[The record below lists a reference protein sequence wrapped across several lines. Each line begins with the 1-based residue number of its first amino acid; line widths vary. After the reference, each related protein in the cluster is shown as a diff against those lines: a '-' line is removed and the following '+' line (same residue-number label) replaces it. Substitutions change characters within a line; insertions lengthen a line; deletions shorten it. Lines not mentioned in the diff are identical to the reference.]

1 MFISSEV
8 CSVTNEED
16 KYCMSIMYKDSKNP
30 DELSNS
36 IVTSYS
42 SVNINVAP
50 QYSYYD
56 KHCRRLGC
64 GLPS

>member
-1 MFISSEV
+1 
-8 CSVTNEED
+8 
-16 KYCMSIMYKDSKNP
+16 MSIMYKDSKNP

-42 SVNINVAP
+42 SVNISVAP